1 MLLMNGYKQNLKD
14 FTKTGEP
21 TIHITVEEKPGKS
34 KSAKDKHFTFGRS
47 TPKEHLS
54 RHKRAYNFQRERGGF
69 CFQLNTVGTEYAG
82 RIKTHLLWGIDFIK

>member
-34 KSAKDKHFTFGRS
+34 KVQKINILLSEEVPQKIISPGISGHITFSG
-47 TPKEHLS
+47 KE
-54 RHKRAYNFQRERGGF
+54 A
-69 CFQLNTVGTEYAG
+69 
-82 RIKTHLLWGIDFIK
+82 DFVFN